1 MVAKVQE
8 FYEHACDEVKQHL
21 NSEFLAGHN
30 RLALLKFAA
39 FLHDIGKPDTWQI
52 EPETGRHRFI
62 KHDDVGA
69 KMSVPFLRDLKF
81 SKKQV
86 DYISNMIKSH
96 IYPSNVIDAPDLSEK
111 VMMRYI
117 RKMEENVIDNIY
129 LAKADRLSARGE
141 AITEEI
147 VKDNLNGLNRL
158 LNFYFEKRET
168 LKPLPKLL
176 DGVEIMEIKG
186 IKQSPELGI
195 IIKALKE
202 AQLNGDINT
211 KEDAIEFVK
220 KI

>member
-1 MVAKVQE
+1 
-8 FYEHACDEVKQHL
+8 
-21 NSEFLAGHN
+21 
-30 RLALLKFAA
+30 
-39 FLHDIGKPDTWQI
+39 
-52 EPETGRHRFI
+52 
-62 KHDDVGA
+62 
-69 KMSVPFLRDLKF
+69 MSSHFLRDLKF

-176 DGVEIMEIKG
+176 DGVEIMEIKC